1 MERVNQQNNLQSCFN
16 SRNHIMATSWRHYG
30 DLVATWGACGD
41 DPIAANCGKA
51 IVNRPL
57 AVR

>member
-30 DLVATWGACGD
+30 DLGACGD